1 MATQSLKNKS
11 PIWVS
16 KSPFRMSKEI

>member
-1 MATQSLKNKS
+1 VKS

-16 KSPFRMSKEI
+16 PL